1 MGIDSSLQEYRAAMS
16 VYVRTAEGER
26 IDTRDDTARRLAEM
40 TDGSALSI
48 MDCGD
53 LAAIL
58 SNGVVSIN
66 ERALVELRG
75 SMRNPK
81 KLQAAVRQR
90 GLEDIFT
97 LKKNH
102 PANRVFNLLLETPDG
117 AVSVVCIASILAIAL
132 TDSKESKKPT
142 EKEQKDEADQDNEQ
156 GSLFDQRSDS

>member
-1 MGIDSSLQEYRAAMS
+1 MGIDSDLQEYRAAMS

-26 IDTRDDTARRLAEM
+26 IDTRDDTAKKLAEM

-66 ERALVELRG
+66 ERTLVDLRG
-75 SMRNPK
+75 NMRNPK

-90 GLEDIFT
+90 GLDDVFK
-97 LKKNH
+97 LKASH
-102 PANRVFNLLLETPDG
+102 PANRVLQLLLETPDG
-117 AVSVVCIASILAIAL
+117 AVSIVCIASILATVL

-142 EKEQKDEADQDNEQ
+142 GEEQKDEADQDNEQ